1 MRASNY
7 YQIEKV
13 TKFDNSGGSDFND
26 ADDYY
31 EFTLVKKFGAD
42 VNWVGT
48 KDSRVSG
55 LKLQLFSEEVIIQ
68 NEEFSGRFFVKLKR
82 DDVIAENIFGGPS
95 DEFDQVA
102 EAKFK
107 LFDFNDSKAA
117 TKTLTSKQAD
127 TNILYIDDARRSDFA
142 GAGFVIEHDLDKSGN
157 KPTGDLAAGT
167 AAFTV
172 KGANGKFVE
181 ENTVVGPKKGNNR
194 LTLRYIDYGD
204 DRKNSDT
211 TAPKERDFTARDDE
225 NKRIT
230 GQTDFQFHEML
241 RGQKGIYLSFA
252 GDPNQ
257 HRIRIRSI
265 KLSSV
270 RNFNSTRRHAS
281 SANRG
286 IRYDIVLESPIVWG
300 PLASQTGG
308 TDGGNLRVDGLG
320 TGQVFPIRKR
330 LNYAT
335 IKLWRKRTNQVQKKT
350 GNPAVWETEP
360 KPSIV
365 DLDLYYEASDATQ

>member
-1 MRASNY
+1 MITLILKKQNGKNVAFDPDEYGFKSKKYKILDIQNSPPEFIAKKKELVGELSDASTLFPNTLVGHPREGFRTFRVAGDKIGIDDSELRDLASNDNFFNQNKFIRITDITDVRASNY

-204 DRKNSDT
+204 DRK
-211 TAPKERDFTARDDE
+211 KFR
-225 NKRIT
+225 
-230 GQTDFQFHEML
+230 
-241 RGQKGIYLSFA
+241 YY
-252 GDPNQ
+252 
-257 HRIRIRSI
+257 
-265 KLSSV
+265 
-270 RNFNSTRRHAS
+270 
-281 SANRG
+281 SAK
-286 IRYDIVLESPIVWG
+286 
-300 PLASQTGG
+300 
-308 TDGGNLRVDGLG
+308 
-320 TGQVFPIRKR
+320 RKR
-330 LNYAT
+330 LYS
-335 IKLWRKRTNQVQKKT
+335 KRR
-350 GNPAVWETEP
+350 
-360 KPSIV
+360 
-365 DLDLYYEASDATQ
+365 